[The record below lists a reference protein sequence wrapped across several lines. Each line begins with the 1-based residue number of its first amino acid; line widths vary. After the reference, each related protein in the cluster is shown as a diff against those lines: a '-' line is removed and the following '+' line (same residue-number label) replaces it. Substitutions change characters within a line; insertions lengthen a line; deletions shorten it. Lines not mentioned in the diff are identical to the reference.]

1 MMKQLMITG
10 YGKAEEAFSLQDGA
24 DLVPNDQELLI
35 EVEGFG
41 LNFADVMARNGLYKD
56 APKIPFVPGYEVVGR
71 VIGKG
76 ALVPEE
82 FTNQRVVAFTRFGGY
97 ASQAVADFR
106 GAAVIDD
113 SIAGGE
119 ACALATQYCTA
130 YYMTDYTTRMH
141 KGETALIHACAGG
154 VGVALTQLCHRKGVR
169 VIGLCS
175 SPEKIAFL
183 QKQGVEIPINYKES
197 NYKDAIEK
205 QLGKRK
211 VDYVFNTVAGN
222 TFKNDL
228 SLLTF
233 GGRIFCFGGAAR
245 SGKKSLLIND
255 VKFLFQTG
263 FVSPLFMMMKSQG
276 VIGVNMLRLADNKID
291 IIGSCL
297 RDLVA
302 LFGKGEIKPEVGA
315 TFSASEI
322 DKAHTLLESGKSKG
336 KIYVAW

>member
-1 MMKQLMITG
+1 MKKLMITS
-10 YGKAEEAFSLQDGA
+10 YGKAEMAFSLQDGT
-24 DLVPNDQELLI
+24 DLVPNERELLI
-35 EVEGFG
+35 AVEGFG

-56 APKIPFVPGYEVVGR
+56 APKIPFVPGYEVVGK
-71 VIGKG
+71 VIGTG
-76 ALVPEE
+76 SQVPEE
-82 FTNQRVVAFTRFGGY
+82 FGNQRVVAFTRFGGY

-106 GAAVIDD
+106 GAAVIDN
-113 SIAGGE
+113 SIAPGE

-130 YYMTDYTTRMH
+130 YYMTDYSSRMH
-141 KGETALIHACAGG
+141 PGETALIHACAGG

-175 SPEKIAFL
+175 SPEKVAFL
-183 QKQGVEIPINYKES
+183 QNQGVEIPINYKERY
-197 NYKDAIEK
+197 YKEEVEK

-211 VDYVFNTVAGN
+211 VDYVFNTVAGK

-228 SLLTF
+228 ALLAY
-233 GGRIFCFGGAAR
+233 GGRVFCFGGAAR

-276 VIGVNMLRLADNKID
+276 VIGVNMLRLADNKIE

-297 RDLVA
+297 RDLIE
-302 LFGKGEIKPEVGA
+302 LFKKGEIKPEVGA
-315 TFSASEI
+315 TFPATEI
-322 DKAHTLLESGKSKG
+322 AAAHTLLESGKSTG

>member
-1 MMKQLMITG
+1 MKKWMITS
-10 YGKAEEAFSLQDGA
+10 YGKAQEAFSLEEGP
-24 DLVPNDQELLI
+24 DLVPEERELQI

-56 APKIPFVPGYEVVGR
+56 APKVPFVPGYEVVGK

-76 ALVPEE
+76 SLVPEE
-82 FTNQRVVAFTRFGGY
+82 FQNQRVVAFTRFGGY

-106 GAAVIDD
+106 GAAVIGS

-130 YYMTDYTTRMH
+130 YYMTDYISRMH
-141 KGETALIHACAGG
+141 AGETALIHACAGG
-154 VGVALTQLCHRKGVR
+154 VGVALTQLCHRIGVR

-175 SPEKIAFL
+175 SPEKISFL
-183 QKQGVEIPINYKES
+183 ENQGVEMPINYKED
-197 NYKDAIEK
+197 NYKEVIEK

-211 VDYVFNTVAGN
+211 VDYVFNTVAGK

-228 SLLTF
+228 SLLAF

-255 VKFLFQTG
+255 VKFLLQTG

-297 RDLVA
+297 RDLVG
-302 LFGKGEIKPEVGA
+302 LWSKGDIKPEVGA
-315 TFSASEI
+315 TFPAGEI
-322 DKAHTLLESGKSKG
+322 AAAHTLLESGKSKG
-336 KIYVAW
+336 KIYLAW